1 MCTTYIVPPMCH
13 LTIERN
19 KTLGRKIEEVDGG
32 DTMFSKTKIEHV
44 FPLARQILT
53 LPHT

>member
-1 MCTTYIVPPMCH
+1 MCAAYTVPPMCH

-19 KTLGRKIEEVDGG
+19 KTLGRKIEEANGG
-32 DTMFSKTKIEHV
+32 DTMFSKTKIGPV